1 MASGER
7 KGNGRARRNGQ
18 FMPAM
23 ILSGHGA
30 AIVAMFPPT
39 PPPNPDLVSGRLP
52 VGTDPEPPT
61 VA

>member
-23 ILSGHGA
+23 VLSGHGA
-30 AIVAMFPPT
+30 AIVAMFPQRPHLIRILF
-39 PPPNPDLVSGRLP
+39 PDVIPWGPIRSRRQ
-52 VGTDPEPPT
+52 
-61 VA
+61 